1 MLLTY
6 KCDYEWSIIKM
17 TKLCF
22 NMEKETVHFNIKLRL
37 FCYSRIN
44 LESDLFAGDIKKL
57 FERLTPF
64 ELNAPIKNEVTFN
77 TK

>member
-1 MLLTY
+1 
-6 KCDYEWSIIKM
+6 M

-64 ELNAPIKNEVTFN
+64 ELNAPIK
-77 TK
+77 K